1 MARGVLTPKV
11 QEKAIQFLGREISV
25 RELRLMPYVLN
36 CLLNNDEIEL
46 VRINANEETI
56 LSMWIEAGFIKLSP
70 LKVTKPFYDFMNELV
85 FISYIESCDRSI

>member
-1 MARGVLTPKV
+1 MTRGALTPKI

-36 CLLNNDEIEL
+36 CLLNNDDIKL

-56 LSMWIEAGFIKLSP
+56 YQCG
-70 LKVTKPFYDFMNELV
+70 
-85 FISYIESCDRSI
+85 